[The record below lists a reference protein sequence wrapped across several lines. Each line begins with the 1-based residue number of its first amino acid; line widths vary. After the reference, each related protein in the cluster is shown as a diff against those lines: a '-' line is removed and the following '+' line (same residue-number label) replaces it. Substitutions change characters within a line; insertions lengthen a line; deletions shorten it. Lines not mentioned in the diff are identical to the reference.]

1 MDCGRKQIFVI
12 SFLLVDDRSLFRPII
27 LSFVWL
33 VGINVVTSRL
43 ENMTKEERDNL
54 TPDNVTASAVQVIKA
69 AILQS
74 QQRALKAINQEQLAL
89 YYGIGRYVSANTR
102 KKNWGKGVL
111 AAISEQLRKEL
122 PGLKGF
128 SERNLKNMRTFY
140 EEWRMLENFNS
151 AGGTAEFTE
160 VNTKSAVQT
169 AKLEAEG
176 EIRQL
181 QLTNLPDFPIVAFLN
196 ISFTHH
202 TAILSQVK
210 SYEERKF
217 YIQFAA
223 DYKIKTEELEQLM
236 KDDLYNHQGNIPN
249 NFKKTIPDQ
258 LQAYRTITMFKD
270 DYLLDFINTEELF
283 VRDKDRDE
291 KLIEQGII
299 NNVKNFIMTFG
310 KDFTFVGNQYHLE
323 KFGVEQFPDLLFFN
337 RELSALVCV
346 ELKDGPFKTAY
357 LGQLAS
363 YLRMLDDEVRKPN
376 ENPSIGIVLC
386 KSANKK
392 FVEYVIQDYDRP
404 MGVATYKTSADMDD
418 RLKKLLPSV
427 EELEKLL

>member
-12 SFLLVDDRSLFRPII
+12 SFLLVDDSSLFRPII

-54 TPDNVTASAVQVIKA
+54 TPDNVTAGAVQVIKA

-363 YLRMLDDEVRKPN
+363 YLRILDDEVRKPN

>member
-1 MDCGRKQIFVI
+1 
-12 SFLLVDDRSLFRPII
+12 
-27 LSFVWL
+27 
-33 VGINVVTSRL
+33 
-43 ENMTKEERDNL
+43 MTKEEVGVKKGLATTD
-54 TPDNVTASAVQVIKA
+54 VTANAVQVIKA

-102 KKNWGKGVL
+102 KKNWGKGAL

-128 SERNLKNMRTFY
+128 SERNLKNMRTFF
-140 EEWRMLENFNS
+140 EEWRLLDSYN
-151 AGGTAEFTE
+151 
-160 VNTKSAVQT
+160 SAVQT
-169 AKLEAEG
+169 AELQSED

-181 QLTNLPDFPIVAFLN
+181 QLTNLPDFPVVAFLS

-217 YIQFAA
+217 YIQFAS
-223 DYKIKTEELEQLM
+223 DYKVKSEDLEQMM
-236 KDDLYNHQGNIPN
+236 KDDLYHHQGQLPN

-258 LQAYRTITMFKD
+258 LQAYRTIMMFKD
-270 DYLLDFINTEELF
+270 EYLLDYINTEELF
-283 VRDKDRDE
+283 VRDKDKDE

-323 KFGVEQFPDLLFFN
+323 KLWKN
-337 RELSALVCV
+337 WRN
-346 ELKDGPFKTAY
+346 
-357 LGQLAS
+357 S
-363 YLRMLDDEVRKPN
+363 YKIIPHL
-376 ENPSIGIVLC
+376 IY
-386 KSANKK
+386 ANK
-392 FVEYVIQDYDRP
+392 
-404 MGVATYKTSADMDD
+404 
-418 RLKKLLPSV
+418 L
-427 EELEKLL
+427 

>member
-1 MDCGRKQIFVI
+1 
-12 SFLLVDDRSLFRPII
+12 
-27 LSFVWL
+27 
-33 VGINVVTSRL
+33 
-43 ENMTKEERDNL
+43 MTKEEVEVKKGLATTD
-54 TPDNVTASAVQVIKA
+54 VTTNAVQVIKA

-102 KKNWGKGVL
+102 KKNWGKGAL

-128 SERNLKNMRTFY
+128 SERNLKNMRTFF
-140 EEWRMLENFNS
+140 EEWRLLDSYN
-151 AGGTAEFTE
+151 
-160 VNTKSAVQT
+160 SAVQT
-169 AKLEAEG
+169 AELQSED

-181 QLTNLPDFPIVAFLN
+181 QLTNLPDFPVVAFLS

-217 YIQFAA
+217 YIQFAS
-223 DYKIKTEELEQLM
+223 DYKVKSEDLEQMM
-236 KDDLYNHQGNIPN
+236 KDDLYHHQGQLPN

-258 LQAYRTITMFKD
+258 LQAYRTIMMFKD
-270 DYLLDFINTEELF
+270 EYLLDYINTEELF
-283 VRDKDRDE
+283 VRDKDKDE

-357 LGQLAS
+357 LGQLAG
-363 YLRMLDDEVRKPN
+363 YLRILDDEVRKPN

-404 MGVATYKTSADMDD
+404 MGVATYKTSADMDE
-418 RLKKLLPSV
+418 RLKKLLPPV

>member
-1 MDCGRKQIFVI
+1 
-12 SFLLVDDRSLFRPII
+12 
-27 LSFVWL
+27 
-33 VGINVVTSRL
+33 
-43 ENMTKEERDNL
+43 
-54 TPDNVTASAVQVIKA
+54 
-69 AILQS
+69 LQS

-102 KKNWGKGVL
+102 NKNWGKGIIE
-111 AAISEQLRKEL
+111 AISEQLKKEL

-128 SERNLKNMRTFY
+128 SAPSLRKMRTFY
-140 EEWRMLENFNS
+140 EEWRIFSDNSFVETNKLENKENNS
-151 AGGTAEFTE
+151 FVETNKIPAVNFTMD
-160 VNTKSAVQT
+160 A
-169 AKLEAEG
+169 
-176 EIRQL
+176 
-181 QLTNLPDFPIVAFLN
+181 DFPIAAFMN
-196 ISFTHH
+196 IGFSHH
-202 TAILSQVK
+202 YAIVSKVK
-210 SYEERKF
+210 DVEQRKF

-223 DYKIKTEELEQLM
+223 ETKAKVEDLERM
-236 KDDLYNHQGNIPN
+236 IDDDLYNHQGQLPN

-258 LQAYRTITMFKD
+258 LLAYRTISMFKD
-270 DYLLDFINTEELF
+270 EYLLDYINTEELF

-337 RELSALVCV
+337 RELSALICV

-357 LGQLAS
+357 LGQLAG
-363 YLRMLDDEVRKPN
+363 YLRILDDEVRKPN
-376 ENPSIGIVLC
+376 ENPSIGIILC

-427 EELEKLL
+427 EDLEKLL

>member
-1 MDCGRKQIFVI
+1 
-12 SFLLVDDRSLFRPII
+12 
-27 LSFVWL
+27 
-33 VGINVVTSRL
+33 
-43 ENMTKEERDNL
+43 MTKEEVGVKKGLATTD
-54 TPDNVTASAVQVIKA
+54 VTANAVQVIKA

-102 KKNWGKGVL
+102 KKNWGKGAL

-128 SERNLKNMRTFY
+128 SERNLKNMRTFF
-140 EEWRMLENFNS
+140 EEWRLLDSYN
-151 AGGTAEFTE
+151 
-160 VNTKSAVQT
+160 SAVQT
-169 AKLEAEG
+169 AELQSED

-181 QLTNLPDFPIVAFLN
+181 QLTNLPDFPVVAFLS

-217 YIQFAA
+217 YIQFAS
-223 DYKIKTEELEQLM
+223 DYKVKSEDLEQMM
-236 KDDLYNHQGNIPN
+236 KDDLYHHQGQLPN

-258 LQAYRTITMFKD
+258 LQAYRTIMMFKD
-270 DYLLDFINTEELF
+270 EYLLDYINTEELF
-283 VRDKDRDE
+283 VRDKDKDE

-323 KFGVEQFPDLLFFN
+323 KLWKNWRNSYKIIPH
-337 RELSALVCV
+337 
-346 ELKDGPFKTAY
+346 LKY
-357 LGQLAS
+357 
-363 YLRMLDDEVRKPN
+363 
-376 ENPSIGIVLC
+376 
-386 KSANKK
+386 
-392 FVEYVIQDYDRP
+392 
-404 MGVATYKTSADMDD
+404 AD
-418 RLKKLLPSV
+418 KL
-427 EELEKLL
+427 

>member
-1 MDCGRKQIFVI
+1 
-12 SFLLVDDRSLFRPII
+12 
-27 LSFVWL
+27 
-33 VGINVVTSRL
+33 
-43 ENMTKEERDNL
+43 MT
-54 TPDNVTASAVQVIKA
+54 
-69 AILQS
+69 LQS

-102 KKNWGKGVL
+102 KKNWGKGAL
-111 AAISEQLRKEL
+111 ATISEQLRKEL

-128 SERNLKNMRTFY
+128 SERNLKNMRTFF
-140 EEWRMLENFNS
+140 EEWRMLDNYNS

-160 VNTKSAVQT
+160 INTESSDQT
-169 AKLEAEG
+169 AELQAE
-176 EIRQL
+176 EKIRQL
-181 QLTNLPDFPIVAFLN
+181 QLTNMPDFPVVAFLS

-217 YIQFAA
+217 YTQFAA
-223 DYKIKTEELEQLM
+223 DNKVKSEDLEQLM
-236 KDDLYNHQGNIPN
+236 KDDLYSHQGQLPN

-258 LQAYRTITMFKD
+258 LMAYRTIMMFKD
-270 DYLLDFINTEELF
+270 EY
-283 VRDKDRDE
+283 R
-291 KLIEQGII
+291 
-299 NNVKNFIMTFG
+299 
-310 KDFTFVGNQYHLE
+310 LE

-346 ELKDGPFKTAY
+346 ELKDGPFQTAY
-357 LGQLAS
+357 LGQLAG
-363 YLRMLDDEVRKPN
+363 YLRILDDEVRKPN

-404 MGVATYKTSADMDD
+404 MGVATYKTSADMDE

-427 EELEKLL
+427 EELKKLL

>member
-1 MDCGRKQIFVI
+1 M
-12 SFLLVDDRSLFRPII
+12 
-27 LSFVWL
+27 
-33 VGINVVTSRL
+33 
-43 ENMTKEERDNL
+43 KEEFEDKKEL
-54 TPDNVTASAVQVIKA
+54 ITTDATANAVQVIKA

-102 KKNWGKGVL
+102 KKNWGKGSL

-128 SERNLKNMRTFY
+128 SATNLKNMRIFY
-140 EEWRMLENFNS
+140 EEWRMLENYNS
-151 AGGTAEFTE
+151 SVQTDEFTE
-160 VNTKSAVQT
+160 INTESSGRTDEMPTNPAVQT
-169 AKLEAEG
+169 AELQADD

-181 QLTNLPDFPIVAFLN
+181 QLTNLPDFPVVAFLS

-223 DYKIKTEELEQLM
+223 DYKVKSEELEQLM
-236 KDDLYNHQGNIPN
+236 KDGLYNHQGQLPN

-258 LQAYRTITMFKD
+258 LLAYRTIAMFKD
-270 DYLLDFINTEELF
+270 EYLLDYINTEELF

-323 KFGVEQFPDLLFFN
+323 KFGVEQFPE
-337 RELSALVCV
+337 ELSALVCV

-357 LGQLAS
+357 LGQLAG
-363 YLRMLDDEVRKPN
+363 YLRILDDEVRKPN

-386 KSANKK
+386 KNANKK
-392 FVEYVIQDYDRP
+392 YVEYVIQDYDRP

-418 RLKKLLPSV
+418 RLKKVLPSV
-427 EELEKLL
+427 EDLEKLL